1 MPSKKP
7 IPPTADP
14 TDTDKSR
21 EKILRAA
28 LHEFSA
34 HGLAGARTDAIA
46 ESARVNK
53 ALLYYYFKNKE
64 ALYAAAFEEVL
75 NRVMES
81 TIAVLES
88 NCSPGEQLLRL
99 ALNHFDRILTQH
111 EFQSL
116 MQQEMV
122 RFHRGKSTSI
132 PLLVS
137 RAFAPLLKIIEEAVQ
152 RGIRSG
158 ELCKVD
164 WMQIMYSSYG
174 SNVFYFMSAPMMR
187 LSLSVEPFD
196 PTTIEF
202 RRKSAVQFLGNAI
215 FVDRAHGAKL
225 VRRVLAAMPMP
236 AIDNPPVWRKL
247 LEKKI

>member
-7 IPPTADP
+7 IPPAADP
-14 TDTDKSR
+14 TDKSR

-28 LHEFSA
+28 LHEFSV
-34 HGLAGARTDAIA
+34 HGLAGARTDTIA
-46 ESARVNK
+46 ESANVNK

-64 ALYAAAFEEVL
+64 SLYAAAFEEVL
-75 NRVMES
+75 NLVMQN
-81 TIAVLES
+81 TLAVLES
-88 NCSPGEQLLRL
+88 KCSPGEQILRL

-122 RFHRGKSTSI
+122 RFHHGKSSSI
-132 PLLVS
+132 PMLAS
-137 RAFAPLLKIIEEAVQ
+137 KAFTPLLKKIQNAVES
-152 RGIRSG
+152 GIRSG
-158 ELCKVD
+158 ELCKID
-164 WMQIMYSSYG
+164 WMQVMYSTYG

-187 LSLSVEPFD
+187 LSVPFEPFD
-196 PTTIEF
+196 PAIIEF
-202 RRKSAVQFLGNAI
+202 RRNASVKFLGNAI

-225 VRRVLAAMPMP
+225 ARRVLVDMPMP
-236 AIDNPPVWRKL
+236 PIDNPPVWRKF

>member
-7 IPPTADP
+7 NPPADRSDQ
-14 TDTDKSR
+14 TR

-28 LHEFSA
+28 LHEFSV
-34 HGLAGARTDAIA
+34 HGLAGARTDTIA
-46 ESARVNK
+46 DSAKVNK

-64 ALYAAAFEEVL
+64 ALYAASFEHVL
-75 NRVMES
+75 NNIMHS
-81 TIAVLES
+81 TLAVLES
-88 NCSPGEQLLRL
+88 KCTPGEQLLRL

-122 RFHRGKSTSI
+122 RFHHGKSTSI
-132 PLLVS
+132 PMLIS
-137 RAFAPLLKIIEEAVQ
+137 RGFSPLLKKMQQATEQ
-152 RGIRSG
+152 GIRSG

-164 WMQIMYSSYG
+164 WMQVMYSSYG
-174 SNVFYFMSAPMMR
+174 SNVFYFMTAPMMR
-187 LSLSVEPFD
+187 LALPFEPLD
-196 PTTIEF
+196 PANIEF
-202 RRKSAVQFLGNAI
+202 RRKAAVQFLGNAL

-236 AIDNPPVWRKL
+236 AIDKPPVWRKIY
-247 LEKKI
+247 ERP

>member
-1 MPSKKP
+1 MPSKKS
-7 IPPTADP
+7 IPLTTDP
-14 TDTDKSR
+14 TDKSR

-46 ESARVNK
+46 ESAKVNK

-64 ALYAAAFEEVL
+64 SLYAAAFEEVL
-75 NRVMES
+75 NRVMKS

-88 NCSPGEQLLRL
+88 KCSPGEQILRL

-122 RFHRGKSTSI
+122 RFHHGKTTSI
-132 PLLVS
+132 PLLAS
-137 RAFAPLLKIIEEAVQ
+137 KAFAPLLKKIEESVQ
-152 RGIRSG
+152 QGIRNG
-158 ELCKVD
+158 ELCKID
-164 WMQIMYSSYG
+164 WMQVMYSSYG
-174 SNVFYFMSAPMMR
+174 SNIFYFMSAPMMR
-187 LSLSVEPFD
+187 LSMSVEPFD
-196 PTTIEF
+196 PATIEF

-225 VRRVLAAMPMP
+225 ARRVLADMPMP
-236 AIDNPPVWRKL
+236 PLDNPPVWRKI